1 MNQNLLDCDNLAEAL
16 TECINRAF
24 ANADS
29 LFQKKFEKLS
39 KQCGSTAVVCLLF
52 GQKLVCANLGD
63 ARAVLSREGRWVE
76 LSQDYKASR
85 KDEQE
90 RIKG

>member
-1 MNQNLLDCDNLAEAL
+1 MNQNLLDCENLAEEL
-16 TECINRAF
+16 SESITRAF
-24 ANADS
+24 ANADD

-63 ARAVLSREGRWVE
+63 ARAVLSREGRWID
-76 LSQDYKASR
+76 LS
-85 KDEQE
+85 
-90 RIKG
+90 

>member
-1 MNQNLLDCDNLAEAL
+1 MGKTTSGNDINQNLLDCENLAEEL
-16 TECINRAF
+16 SDSITRAF
-24 ANADS
+24 ANADD

-63 ARAVLSREGRWVE
+63 ARAVLSREGRWID
-76 LSQDYKASR
+76 LS
-85 KDEQE
+85 
-90 RIKG
+90 

>member
-1 MNQNLLDCDNLAEAL
+1 M
-16 TECINRAF
+16 
-24 ANADS
+24 
-29 LFQKKFEKLS
+29 
-39 KQCGSTAVVCLLF
+39 
-52 GQKLVCANLGD
+52 GQWLICANLGD
-63 ARAVLSREGRWVE
+63 ARAVLCRDGQYVE